1 MMKLYTDGGNSPDK
15 GTYGSF
21 LLEDENG
28 LLVKLGRLLFGGE
41 IDTNNG
47 AEYSALISG
56 LEFCIAEGIKEV
68 ECFTDSLLMV
78 RQVNREW
85 RVEKPHLRKLA
96 EKVWELLPNF
106 DTIEVSYVR
115 RKIIAAKLGH

>member
-28 LLVKLGRLLFGGE
+28 LLVKLGRLKFGPP

-47 AEYSALISG
+47 AEYAALIAG
-56 LEFCIAEGIKEV
+56 LEFCRDEGIKEID
-68 ECFTDSLLMV
+68 CFTDSMLMV
-78 RQVNREW
+78 KQVNREW
-85 RVEKPHLRKLA
+85 RVEKKHLRVLA

-106 DTIEVSYVR
+106 DTIRVSYVR
-115 RKIIAAKLGH
+115 RRIIAGKLGH